1 MMVFKEH
8 FLPRRDILKESS
20 NFSIRVS
27 SAMRRLYLRSC
38 EKLYFLCTLASGYNA
53 SAKRP
58 HSQWVFYTVLG
69 RVLVCSNV
77 DFFCLGRISRGWSV
91 QR

>member
-1 MMVFKEH
+1 MVLEIMQVMVFKEH

-38 EKLYFLCTLASGYNA
+38 EK
-53 SAKRP
+53 
-58 HSQWVFYTVLG
+58 
-69 RVLVCSNV
+69 
-77 DFFCLGRISRGWSV
+77 
-91 QR
+91 